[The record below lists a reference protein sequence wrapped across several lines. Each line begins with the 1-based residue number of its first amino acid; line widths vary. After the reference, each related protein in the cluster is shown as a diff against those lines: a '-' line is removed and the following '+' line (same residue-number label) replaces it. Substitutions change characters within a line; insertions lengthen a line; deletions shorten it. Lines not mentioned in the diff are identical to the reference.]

1 LAQSLQYL
9 FLTRKPKWEKGII
22 MESSLYV
29 GLSRQL
35 VLNRAMSLVAN
46 NVANANTAG
55 YRAQNPLF
63 EEYVS
68 KERYDK
74 NDLSMVYDE
83 GQYDSTQAGTIQL
96 TGNPYDVALSG
107 PGFIGIK
114 APSGETQYTRAG
126 NFTVNNNNE
135 LVTSSGFKV
144 AGPGGDG
151 ITIPDGTKEV
161 KITDEGEVAADG
173 NVVGRIGVFEFDN
186 LQNLRPEGN
195 TLYSSKDPARPAT
208 ETKMIQGSLEG
219 SNVNA
224 IQETTRMIEILR
236 TYQSTMRMVQ
246 NEQERQVSAIQKLSK
261 INS

>member
-1 LAQSLQYL
+1 
-9 FLTRKPKWEKGII
+9 

-29 GLSRQL
+29 GLSRQM
-35 VLNRAMSLVAN
+35 VLNRAMTLVAN

-63 EEYVS
+63 QEYVS
-68 KERYDK
+68 KEKYDK
-74 NDLSMVYDE
+74 NDLSMVYDQ

-107 PGFIGIK
+107 PGFIGIQS
-114 APSGETQYTRAG
+114 PSGQTQYTRAG

-151 ITIPDGTKEV
+151 ITIPTNAKEV

-173 NVVGRIGVFEFDN
+173 NIVGRIGIFEFDN
-186 LQNLRPEGN
+186 LQILKPEGN
-195 TLYSSKDPARPAT
+195 NLYSAPVPGRPAVD
-208 ETKMIQGSLEG
+208 TKMIQGSLEG

-236 TYQSTMRMVQ
+236 SYQSAMRMVQ
-246 NEQERQVSAIQKLSK
+246 NEQERQVSAIQKLAK
-261 INS
+261 VNG

>member
-1 LAQSLQYL
+1 
-9 FLTRKPKWEKGII
+9 

-29 GLSRQL
+29 GLSRQI
-35 VLNRAMSLVAN
+35 VLNRAMALVAN

-55 YRAQNPLF
+55 YRAQNPMF
-63 EEYVS
+63 KEFIS
-68 KERYDK
+68 SERYDK

-107 PGFIGIK
+107 PGFIGVQT
-114 APSGETQYTRAG
+114 PSGQIQYTRAG

-135 LVTSSGFKV
+135 LVNSSGFKI

-151 ITIPDGTKEV
+151 IAIPTGAREV

-173 NVVGRIGVFEFDN
+173 NIVGRIGVFEFDN
-186 LQNLRPEGN
+186 LQDLKPEGN
-195 TLYSSKDPARPAT
+195 NLYSAPVAGRPAID
-208 ETKMIQGSLEG
+208 TKMIQGSLEG

-236 TYQSTMRMVQ
+236 SYQSTMRMVQ
-246 NEQERQVSAIQKLSK
+246 NEQDRQVSAIQKLAK
-261 INS
+261 VNG

>member
-1 LAQSLQYL
+1 
-9 FLTRKPKWEKGII
+9 

-29 GLSRQL
+29 GLSRQI
-35 VLNRAMSLVAN
+35 VLNRAMALVAN

-55 YRAQNPLF
+55 YRAQNPMF
-63 EEYVS
+63 KEFIS

-107 PGFIGIK
+107 PGFIGVQT
-114 APSGETQYTRAG
+114 PSGQIQYTRAG

-151 ITIPDGTKEV
+151 ISIPTGATEV

-173 NVVGRIGVFEFDN
+173 NIVGRIGVFEFDN
-186 LQNLRPEGN
+186 LQDLKPEGN
-195 TLYSSKDPARPAT
+195 NLYSAPVAGRPAI

-236 TYQSTMRMVQ
+236 SYQSTMRMVQ
-246 NEQERQVSAIQKLSK
+246 NEQERQVSAIQKLAKTSG
-261 INS
+261 